1 MRPHVS
7 NYLHGIHEH
16 PGEAE
21 GYFFGVLAALHRHF
35 ETVPEIDVHNLSE
48 CKRTSQECKSEEI
61 GSERFE
67 TPSQCRRKQKNQTRI
82 AMSIFYSAL
91 PHASVYKDN

>member
-21 GYFFGVLAALHRHF
+21 GHFFGVLAALHRHF
-35 ETVPEIDVHNLSE
+35 KTVSEIDVHDLSE
-48 CKRTSQECKSEEI
+48 SKRTSRECKEEEI
-61 GSERFE
+61 EFE
-67 TPSQCRRKQKNQTRI
+67 KVTDTTPVIRKAR
-82 AMSIFYSAL
+82 
-91 PHASVYKDN
+91 